1 MMDLKSNRT
10 GVRGAHGQSA
20 DVDSQV
26 ETKEAE
32 QMEAF
37 MRRIEAG
44 DKIESTDWM
53 PLEYRLLLLRLIHMH
68 GISEIMGAYP
78 EKEWVPK
85 APTLARKLSLLA
97 KVQDEVGHGQLLLR
111 VAEDL
116 AEPIGGNRDSLMT
129 DVFTGKVK
137 FHNVFHMDAPTWAD
151 AGIIGWLVDGA
162 AIITQTALLDGSY
175 APYTRVLR
183 RVCAEESFHM
193 QHGES
198 IILTLAEGTKTQ
210 RQMLQD
216 ALNRWWPSLLF
227 FFGPKEISSPVEK
240 MMKYKIRQRTNEEL
254 RQKFLNRYVPR
265 IHAVGLTIPDSS
277 LHRDADGLWHYQE
290 PDWEYF
296 SMMVRENVGP
306 KSAERIHLRQ
316 AAHEGQAWARQ
327 VAL

>member
-1 MMDLKSNRT
+1 MSTSLDR
-10 GVRGAHGQSA
+10 AQSVA
-20 DVDSQV
+20 DDAQ
-26 ETKEAE
+26 K
-32 QMEAF
+32 MEHFLA
-37 MRRIEAG
+37 RIDAG
-44 DKIESTDWM
+44 EKIESTDWM

-97 KVQDEVGHGQLLLR
+97 KVQDEMGHGQLLLR

-116 AEPIGGNRDSLMT
+116 AAPIGGTRESLMT

-137 FHNVFHMDAPTWAD
+137 FHNVFHMEAPSWAD
-151 AGIIGWLVDGA
+151 AGVIGWLVDGA

-183 RVCAEESFHM
+183 RICAEESFHM

-198 IILTLAEGTKTQ
+198 IILTLAEGTKEQ
-210 RQMLQD
+210 RNMLQE

-227 FFGPKEISSPVEK
+227 FFGPTEVSDPVRK
-240 MMKYKIRQRTNEEL
+240 MIRYKIRERTNEEL
-254 RQKFLNRYVPR
+254 RQKFLSRYVPR
-265 IHAVGLTIPDSS
+265 IRAIGLTIPDHQ
-277 LHRDADGLWHYQE
+277 LAYDEKKGEWTYTA

-296 SMMVRENVGP
+296 GRMVRENNGP
-306 KSAERIHLRQ
+306 KSAERVALRRQ
-316 AAHEGQAWARQ
+316 AHEEQAWAR
-327 VAL
+327 VIG